1 MSEAFGA
8 PVAVAGLPD
17 FSRTS
22 GRDDDLKDFSKPRKR
37 VAFQI
42 DGDVFEAPPVI
53 PAMVLMDYTKSV
65 QDRKD
70 DAGVAEQMA
79 SMTGL
84 LEMVLRP
91 ASYTLFVQRLADRD
105 RPIGLDQLQEV
116 IEFLMG
122 EYGMRPTKLPA
133 ESPDGQ
139 LNQASGM
146 NSQETQPDVA
156 SISPDSPSTSS

>member
-1 MSEAFGA
+1 MTDLA
-8 PVAVAGLPD
+8 D
-17 FSRTS
+17 FSRPPEP
-22 GRDDDLKDFSKPRKR
+22 DELKDFSKPRKR

-53 PAMVLMDYTKSV
+53 PAMVLMDYTKSFAA
-65 QDRKD
+65 RKGD
-70 DAGVAEQMA
+70 EDVAAQMD
-79 SMTGL
+79 SMTGV

-91 ASYTLFVQRLADRD
+91 ASYTLFLQRLGDRE

-139 LNQASGM
+139 PNPASGT
-146 NSQETQPDVA
+146 NSPETRPDVV
-156 SISPDSPSTSS
+156 SILPDSPSTSS